1 MLGTVGGSSA
11 CSGLAALSSCVRQ
24 GLLSLAVAEAKVGG
38 LAFLPPGDGVAEGLH
53 LVCTPGGMVK

>member
-24 GLLSLAVAEAKVGG
+24 GLLSLAVAVAEAKAGG
-38 LAFLPPGDGVAEGLH
+38 LAFCPPGDGEEGLH
-53 LVCTPGGMVK
+53 LGCTP